1 MMVTLVIDFNH
12 LGQHVLI
19 LDQIVIASISSVIFL
34 LFADNKKLL
43 PRIGL
48 GKVTIYCRRT
58 PIFLFSTTRLM
69 WAVSMTIGSA
79 TMGVKSAVV
88 MIQWQRLRPT
98 ISFEYSRNMLWLGGV
113 DIEYLN
119 IP

>member
-1 MMVTLVIDFNH
+1 MMATLVIDLNH

-34 LFADNKKLL
+34 LFADNKKLV

-48 GKVTIYCRRT
+48 GKVAIYCRT
-58 PIFLFSTTRLM
+58 APIFLFSTTRLT
-69 WAVSMTIGSA
+69 WAISMSIGSA

-88 MIQWQRLRPT
+88 MIQWQRLRPK
-98 ISFEYSRNMLWLGGV
+98 ISFDYSRSMLWLGRV